1 MSKEAIVALT
11 MCALL
16 FLAGAPA
23 AHLSATQCWASDRES
38 ADPTFTL
45 DVTNQPLRG
54 VLGSISKKTGWKIKA
69 PEKWMDKQVTQT
81 LNEVTLEKGLRY
93 ILRDAGVENLLL
105 TYDEN
110 IKVVTIFDTE
120 LRQERSAPGPDPR
133 ITSRPS
139 VPPPTDPILSRKA
152 KEAEYGTPPPGPFPR
167 GRRRT
172 FSSSP
177 EDE

>member
-1 MSKEAIVALT
+1 MSKEAIVALIIF
-11 MCALL
+11 ALQ

-38 ADPTFTL
+38 VDPTFTL
-45 DVTNQPLRG
+45 DVTNEPLRG
-54 VLGSISKKTGWKIKA
+54 VLGRIYKKTGWKIKA
-69 PEKWMDKQVTQT
+69 PEKWMDKQITQT

-110 IKVVTIFDTE
+110 IKVVTVFDTE
-120 LRQERSAPGPDPR
+120 IQQERSASVPDTR
-133 ITSRPS
+133 MTARPS
-139 VPPPTDPILSRKA
+139 VLPPTDPILSRRA

-172 FSSSP
+172 YSSSP